1 MKQTFKYSGLL
12 LILFFLFVHQAE
24 SQDFMIN
31 AFSRENKQS
40 LNGKW
45 DAIVDAY
52 SRGERM
58 RIFRDQKPTSNTHFL
73 EYSFDGGLQLN
84 VPGDWNH
91 QSPELK
97 YYEGNMWYR
106 RKFQVNKQPDKRA
119 FLYFDA
125 SNYITK
131 VWLNGTLLGTHE
143 GGFTPFQFEITD
155 LLKSEN
161 TLVVL
166 VNNDRTPASIP
177 AMNFDWWNFG
187 GITRDVSI
195 IYTPQTYIKDYF
207 VRLRADNEIECVVEL
222 AGNEK
227 ESILFEI
234 PELKIK
240 QKMEHG
246 KPVVIRKKLQNW
258 SPEVPKTY
266 QVKFS
271 AGEDAIQEEIAF
283 RTIKVEGTKVLLNNK
298 PIFMKSISFHEEI
311 PQEYRRAVSH
321 ADAVYLLNE
330 AKALG
335 CNMVR
340 LAHYPQSEY
349 IVRLAEKM
357 GIMLWEEIP
366 LWQHI
371 DFADT
376 VFMKKAENYVAEMIH
391 RDKNRGAI
399 ITWGVANETFPDA
412 PLRNERLKE
421 LVQFVRT
428 KDGSRLITA
437 AFDNMAY
444 DFETNT
450 FTLND
455 PLTELLDFVSVNKYM
470 GWYMP
475 FPTKPENI
483 QWRVALDKPLMVSEF
498 GGEAGTGIYGQD
510 SVASSWSEDYQAK
523 LFEDNLK
530 MFQNMPNL
538 SGVSPWILLD
548 FRSPFRMHP
557 IKQEGWNRKGVL
569 SDKGIR
575 KKSWKIMKEYYETKQ

>member
-1 MKQTFKYSGLL
+1 MKHYFKFFISVVL
-12 LILFFLFVHQAE
+12 LIFLFTQHTE

-31 AFSRENKQS
+31 AFSRQHKQS

-58 RIFRDQKPTSNTHFL
+58 RIFRDLKPTSNTHFF

-84 VPGDWNH
+84 VPGDWNS
-91 QSPELK
+91 QSPQLL

-106 RKFQVNKQPDKRA
+106 RLFHAEKYPGKRA

-125 SNYITK
+125 SNYFTK
-131 VWLNGTLLGTHE
+131 VWLNGNLLGEHE
-143 GGFTPFQFEITD
+143 GGFTPFQFEVTD

-166 VNNDRTPASIP
+166 VNNDRSPASIP
-177 AMNFDWWNFG
+177 AMNFDWWNYG
-187 GITRDVSI
+187 GITRDVSL

-207 VRLRADNEIECVVEL
+207 VRLRADNEIECVAKL
-222 AGNEK
+222 AGD
-227 ESILFEI
+227 ESTGVLFEI
-234 PELKIK
+234 PELKVR
-240 QKMEHG
+240 QKLEHK

-258 SPEVPKTY
+258 SPDSPKTY
-266 QVKFS
+266 KVRFT
-271 AGEDAIQEEIAF
+271 AGEDMLEEDIAF
-283 RTIKVEGTKVLLNNK
+283 RTVKVESTQVLLNNK
-298 PIFMKSISFHEEI
+298 PIFMKCISFHEEI

-340 LAHYPQSEY
+340 LAHYPQNEY
-349 IVRLAEKM
+349 IVRLAEKV

-376 VFMKKAENYVAEMIH
+376 VFMKKAESYVSEMIH

-399 ITWGVANETFPDA
+399 IAWGVANETFPNA
-412 PLRNERLKE
+412 PFRNERLKE
-421 LVQFVRT
+421 LVQFVRA
-428 KDGSRLITA
+428 KDNSRLLTA

-444 DFETNT
+444 DFETHT
-450 FTLND
+450 FTLDD
-455 PLTELLDFVSVNKYM
+455 PLINELDFISVNKYM

-475 FPTKPENI
+475 FPTNPKDI
-483 QWRVALDKPLMVSEF
+483 KWQVALDKPLMVSEF
-498 GGEAGTGIYGQD
+498 GGEAGTGIY
-510 SVASSWSEDYQAK
+510 
-523 LFEDNLK
+523 
-530 MFQNMPNL
+530 
-538 SGVSPWILLD
+538 
-548 FRSPFRMHP
+548 
-557 IKQEGWNRKGVL
+557 
-569 SDKGIR
+569 
-575 KKSWKIMKEYYETKQ
+575 

>member
-1 MKQTFKYSGLL
+1 MKHPFKF
-12 LILFFLFVHQAE
+12 ILAGVPLTFLFAHQAE

-31 AFSRENKQS
+31 AFNRQDKQS

-58 RIFRDQKPTSNTHFL
+58 RIFRDQEPAANTHFL
-73 EYSFDGGLQLN
+73 EYSFDKGLQLN
-84 VPGDWNH
+84 VPSDWNS
-91 QSPELK
+91 QSPHLL
-97 YYEGNMWYR
+97 YYEGNVWYR
-106 RKFQVNKQPDKRA
+106 RLFNAEKQFGKRA

-125 SNYITK
+125 SNYLTK
-131 VWLNGTLLGTHE
+131 VWLNGNLLGLHE
-143 GGFTPFQFEITD
+143 GGFTPFQFEVTD

-166 VNNDRTPASIP
+166 VNNDRSSASIP
-177 AMNFDWWNFG
+177 AMNFDWWNYG

-195 IYTPQTYIKDYF
+195 IYTPHTYIHDYF
-207 VRLRADNEIECVVEL
+207 IRLRADNEIECVAKL
-222 AGNEK
+222 AGDK
-227 ESILFEI
+227 STSILLEI

-240 QKMEHG
+240 QKIEHG

-258 SPEVPKTY
+258 SPDLPKTY
-266 QVKFS
+266 RVKFS
-271 AGEDAIQEEIAF
+271 AGEDIIEEEIAF
-283 RTIKVEGTKVLLNNK
+283 RTVKVEDTKVLLNNK
-298 PIFMKSISFHEEI
+298 PIFMKCISFHEEI
-311 PQEYRRAVSH
+311 PQEYRRAVSPD
-321 ADAVYLLNE
+321 DAVYLLNE

-340 LAHYPQSEY
+340 LAHYPQNEY

-371 DFADT
+371 DFSNT
-376 VFMKKAENYVAEMIH
+376 IFMKKAQNYVAEMIH

-412 PLRNERLKE
+412 PLRNEKLKE

-428 KDGSRLITA
+428 KDNSRLITA
-437 AFDNMAY
+437 AFDNMTY
-444 DFETNT
+444 NFENHT
-450 FTLND
+450 FTLDD
-455 PLTELLDFVSVNKYM
+455 PLVKELDFVSVNKYM

-475 FPTKPENI
+475 FPTKPANI

-510 SVASSWSEDYQAK
+510 SVASSWSEDFQAK
-523 LFEDNLK
+523 LFEDNLT
-530 MFQNMPNL
+530 MFENMPNL

-548 FRSPFRMHP
+548 FRSPYRMHP
-557 IKQEGWNRKGVL
+557 VKQEGWNRKGVL

-575 KKSWKIMKEYYETKQ
+575 KKSWNVMRDFFRKR